1 MKKDSGKKKKTMI
14 VLGILLAVILLVPIP
29 IHYKDGGSVE
39 YRAILYSVK
48 SVHALAP
55 LDSGQTYYEGT
66 VVTILGFKVFD
77 NVNYSFRR

>member
-1 MKKDSGKKKKTMI
+1 MKKVFGKKKVRI
-14 VLGILLAVILLVPIP
+14 ALGILLAVILLVPVQ

-48 SVHALAP
+48 SVHSLALP
-55 LDSGQTYYEGT
+55 DSGRTYNEGT

-77 NVNYSFRR
+77 NVDW